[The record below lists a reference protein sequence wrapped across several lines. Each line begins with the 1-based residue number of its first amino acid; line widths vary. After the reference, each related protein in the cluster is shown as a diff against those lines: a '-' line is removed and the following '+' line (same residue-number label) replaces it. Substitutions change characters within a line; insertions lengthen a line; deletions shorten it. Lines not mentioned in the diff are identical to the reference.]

1 VTQGQALCA
10 VATGE
15 QKRREE
21 MGWAGAERRKGW
33 ERESAHVEGKVLG
46 GLRRGFASDE
56 QEDF

>member
-1 VTQGQALCA
+1 

-33 ERESAHVEGKVLG
+33 ERELAHVEGKVLG
-46 GLRRGFASDE
+46 GLRRGFAPDE